1 MYVLFFFIT
10 STEIKTVL
18 LGRNWPVQDGVYC
31 AGKLSAEAEAV
42 VYLLKCEANS
52 HKVWL
57 RHKLEV
63 DQEYVM
69 RIRSIKENA
78 GKDLKAM
85 IGRLEATDAKLKLEE
100 HESEG
105 GRDIP

>member
-18 LGRNWPVQDGVYC
+18 LGRNWPVQNVVYC
-31 AGKLSAEAEAV
+31 AGKLSAEAEAE
-42 VYLLKCEANS
+42 VYLLKCKANS
-52 HKVWL
+52 RKVWL

-78 GKDLKAM
+78 EKDLEAM
-85 IGRLEATDAKLKLEE
+85 IGRLEATDAELKGEDSFMLT
-100 HESEG
+100 
-105 GRDIP
+105 RL

>member
-1 MYVLFFFIT
+1 M
-10 STEIKTVL
+10 
-18 LGRNWPVQDGVYC
+18 
-31 AGKLSAEAEAV
+31 
-42 VYLLKCEANS
+42 YLLKCKANS
-52 HKVWL
+52 RKVWL

-85 IGRLEATDAKLKLEE
+85 IGRLEATEAELKLEE
-100 HESEG
+100 HKSEG

>member
-31 AGKLSAEAEAV
+31 AGKLSAEAEAE
-42 VYLLKCEANS
+42 VYLLKCKANS
-52 HKVWL
+52 RKVWL

-63 DQEYVM
+63 EDPEHKVKCWE
-69 RIRSIKENA
+69 RSGGN
-78 GKDLKAM
+78 GWT
-85 IGRLEATDAKLKLEE
+85 IG
-100 HESEG
+100 SC
-105 GRDIP
+105 